1 MMRFAVLAVGLCACA
16 SGSQNREGEIDAPA
30 QQQQVDAKQFQDAPP
45 QHPDAAMHH
54 PDAFVYLDAPAVV
67 TPDAPP
73 DACVPVSTQMLANP
87 SFDASPVASG
97 WNEVQFNSTQEVTN
111 DVPQSV
117 PYSLFLG
124 GWTGYGTVT
133 DQAYQDV
140 AIPAN
145 ATNVTLSG
153 YVAVGT
159 SELGGTWDTAQV
171 GLIDPATSAGIEVAL
186 SVDNNT
192 NTSGGFVTFSHS
204 FSVGAIAGKTVRLR
218 FTSTSDDTNN
228 TNFFFDT
235 LQLNVTHCP

>member
-1 MMRFAVLAVGLCACA
+1 MRFTVLAGIVAGCA
-16 SGSQNREGEIDAPA
+16 SGSTNAGQQVDAPPVQQVDAKEYRDAPSQMIDAPA
-30 QQQQVDAKQFQDAPP
+30 Q
-45 QHPDAAMHH
+45 MH
-54 PDAFVYLDAPAVV
+54 DAFVYLDAATVV

-73 DACVPVSTQMLANP
+73 DACVPVVTQMLANP

-97 WNEVQFNSTQEVTN
+97 WTEVQFNATQEVTN

-124 GWTGYGTVT
+124 GWTGYGTAT

-145 ATNVTLSG
+145 ATNVTLTG
-153 YVAVGT
+153 YVGVGT
-159 SELGGTWDTAQV
+159 TEAGGVWDTAQV
-171 GLIDPATSAGIEVAL
+171 GLIDPASSAGIEVAL
-186 SVDNNT
+186 SLDNNT
-192 NTSGGFVTFSHS
+192 DTGGGFVTFNHS
-204 FSVGAIAGKTVRLR
+204 FSVAGIAGKTVRLR